1 MAADI
6 ATQVAPG
13 AYKDVVLFLAT
24 AGVVVPIFKRLKI
37 SPVLGFLGA
46 GVALGPFGLGALAD
60 RFPLLGYVTVSSPGE
75 IRELAQL
82 GVVFLLFMVGLELS
96 WERLR
101 LMRAAA
107 FGLGGAQGRVGVT
120 GIGGCGSALGLPP
133 AAAPPV
139 G

>member
-24 AGVVVPIFKRLKI
+24 AGVVVPIFKRLKL

-46 GVALGPFGLGALAD
+46 GVALGPFGLGALSD
-60 RFPLLGYVTVSSPGE
+60 RLPWLAYLTVSRAEE
-75 IRELAQL
+75 IAPLAQL

-101 LMRAAA
+101 LMRRAV
-107 FGLGGAQGRVGVT
+107 FGLGA
-120 GIGGCGSALGLPP
+120 
-133 AAAPPV
+133 
-139 G
+139 